1 MCDPI
6 RREILFS
13 NFAREKEDQS
23 TIKMPEDNKTEG
35 DPRANPFNPAN
46 IIHPTTIDQLSE
58 ELTLQGG
65 GGGKCC

>member
-1 MCDPI
+1 MNI
-6 RREILFS
+6 FFGNFS
-13 NFAREKEDQS
+13 REKDDQS

-35 DPRANPFNPAN
+35 DPTNPFNPAN

-58 ELTLQGG
+58 ELTLHGG